1 MTIAT
6 ARSGDLRIPDHWTSV
21 TLRSLIRPRSERNRQ
36 DLPLLSVVRSAG
48 VIPRSYDKSE
58 NHNFI
63 PDDLTNYKVVKSGDL
78 VINKMKAWSGSVGVS
93 SMDGI
98 VSPAYFVYE
107 FRTDVDARYMN
118 QLLRGPA
125 MRDEFARVSRGIRVG
140 QWDLD
145 PQDLKDIVVALP
157 SLDEQTL
164 IVRYLDNAEL
174 CIAQAIAGKNR
185 VLSLL
190 REAKASIITEL
201 VIGQSPNMKE
211 TGVPGIGEVPSHWRI
226 LRGKSIW
233 RVVDVRSTSG
243 QEERLSV
250 SSARGIVP
258 RASANVTMF
267 QAASYVGHKV
277 VRPGDLVINSLWAWA
292 TGLGVSKHHGIVSP
306 VYGVYELVDS
316 ESDTRYLDY
325 FLRSNVCQWQFQVRS
340 KGIWKSRL
348 ALTDEAF
355 LDMTMVV
362 PPLAEQRAIAEL
374 IEERTRAVDQAMD
387 AVTTEIALLREYR
400 TKLISDVVTGKL
412 DVREKASKMSDVD
425 LAELATVL
433 AGGSTN
439 SEAEEDDDN
448 ADN

>member
-1 MTIAT
+1 MSTT
-6 ARSGDLRIPDHWTSV
+6 AVDQGSLGVPGHWQQVS
-21 TLRSLIRPRSERNRQ
+21 LRSLLRPRSERNRI
-36 DLPLLSVVRSAG
+36 DLPLLSVLRSAG
-48 VIPRSYDKSE
+48 VIPRNRNKAE

-63 PDDLTNYKVVKSGDL
+63 PDDLSNYKAVRQGDF
-78 VINKMKAWSGSVGVS
+78 VINKMKAWSGSVGVAP
-93 SMDGI
+93 MDGI

-107 FRTDVDARYMN
+107 FLADVDDRYMN
-118 QLLRGPA
+118 QLLRGPE
-125 MRDEFARVSRGIRVG
+125 MRDAFARISRGIRVV
-140 QWDLD
+140 QWDLN
-145 PQDLKDIVVALP
+145 PQDIKDILVSLP
-157 SLDEQTL
+157 PLEEQRL

-174 CIAQAIAGKNR
+174 RIAQAIAGKNQ

-190 REAKASIITEL
+190 REAKASIISEL

-211 TGVPGIGEVPSHWRI
+211 TGVLGLGDVPSHWRV
-226 LRGKSIW
+226 LRGKSVW
-233 RVVDVRSTSG
+233 RAVDVRSTSG

-258 RASANVTMF
+258 RVSANVTMF

-292 TGLGVSKHHGIVSP
+292 MGLGVSKHHGIVSP
-306 VYGVYELVDS
+306 VYGIYELVDS

-348 ALTDEAF
+348 SLTDEAF
-355 LDMTMVV
+355 LDMTMVL
-362 PPLAEQRAIAEL
+362 PPLEEQRTIANL
-374 IEERTRAVDQAMD
+374 IEERTCAIDKAMD
-387 AVTTEIALLREYR
+387 AVTSEITLLREYR

-412 DVREKASKMSDVD
+412 DVREEAEKMSDVD
-425 LAELATVL
+425 PSELAAVL

-439 SEAEEDDDN
+439 SDTEEDEDN